1 LQIEIS
7 KILLMNPKLFN
18 LLFIFSFVFFSCSEK
33 GKEKQKETIIIA
45 LNNDTAMSSA
55 PLVSARLSEIKRVI
69 NSGLPVLQIACK
81 DSNEAL
87 AQKIVLNSREAQ
99 STYSDKEL
107 NKNFLSEVFSISK
120 AAPSDM
126 PSGANL
132 ESVYKVVLYNYGLN
146 LTSIGLANVQS
157 KTLVKINYYRLMQP
171 DLNQKLSELA
181 TQIAIHSKEVRQ
193 ELGYKPGEEEAIM
206 SATKTAL
213 NQTKCERSLHLC
225 AAPTFVK
232 GEKALWAIVDL
243 TEMRLVGVRW
253 TNVGNSGPSERVSEK
268 SMRME
273 KVMECN
279 CRTKTHLKKGDWE
292 MDYVLTGSDGLE
304 VTDVKFKSKPVL
316 LSAKLVDFHVIYSNT
331 DGFGYSDAVGCP
343 QFSSAAVT
351 AVDQASVLPINNAS
365 GKGFSLQQTFLSEQ
379 WPKACNYS
387 YVQNFEFFD
396 DGSFRVAVGSL
407 GRGCGNDGTYRPV
420 TRIVFADQNQE
431 FLQFK
436 DNNWITWSQEQWNL
450 QNDLS
455 TYFNKNTLYRLKL
468 GNGSVYDVEPGNGQ
482 FENNRGDFAYT
493 YITRHHPELGE
504 GDADLPTIGPCC
516 NTNYEQGPEK
526 FINKPAEDIKNKP
539 IVMWY
544 VSQLKNDGR
553 KGSEYCW
560 AESYLENGIYKT
572 RVFPC
577 LSGPKFIPVKQ

>member
-1 LQIEIS
+1 
-7 KILLMNPKLFN
+7 MNFKYFIQ
-18 LLFIFSFVFFSCSEK
+18 LFILSFFFFSCSEK
-33 GKEKQKETIIIA
+33 GKDTKKENVIVA
-45 LNNDTAMSSA
+45 LNNDTSVSSA
-55 PLVSARLSEIKRVI
+55 PMVKARLSEIKRVI
-69 NSGLPVLQIACK
+69 NSNLPVLQFVCK
-81 DSNEAL
+81 DSNESI
-87 AQKIVLNSREAQ
+87 AQKIVINSPEAR

-107 NKNFLSEVFSISK
+107 NMNFISEVFSISK
-120 AAPSDM
+120 ALPSDAPS
-126 PSGANL
+126 AKNL
-132 ESVYKVVLYNYGLN
+132 ESIYKVVLYNYGLN
-146 LTSIGLANVQS
+146 LTSIAVADVQN

-171 DLNQKLSELA
+171 DLNQKLSILA
-181 TQIAIHSKEVRQ
+181 TQIAIHSKEVRN

-213 NQTKCERSLHLC
+213 NLTKCERSLHLC

-268 SMRME
+268 SMRNE

-279 CRTKTHLKKGDWE
+279 CRKKTHLKKGDWE

-304 VTDVKFKSKPVL
+304 VTDVKFRSKPVL

-343 QFSSAAVT
+343 QFSAAAVT
-351 AVDQASVLPINNAS
+351 AVNEAEVIPINTS
-365 GKGFSLQQTFLSEQ
+365 TGKGFSLQQTFLSEQ
-379 WPKACNYS
+379 WPKPCNYS

-431 FLQFK
+431 FSQYK
-436 DNNWITWSQEQWNL
+436 DNNWTTWNQEQWNL

-455 TYFNKNTLYRLKL
+455 TYFNKNALYRIKL
-468 GNGSVYDVEPGNGQ
+468 GNGSAYDVEPGNGQ

-493 YITRHHPELGE
+493 YITKHHPELGE

-516 NTNYEQGPEK
+516 NTNFEQGPEK
-526 FINKPAEDIKNKP
+526 FINNPAENIKNKP
-539 IVMWY
+539 LVMWY